1 MRTAVGLLCLSL
13 SLLTDKVPQGE
24 GAIDRPLKHHS
35 AGGGVTWLLLLLMLL
50 SLLGTCIHPP
60 SQNTP
65 ERRDVGG
72 AGCGVHPTTRSWR
85 VGEVAE
91 AVPALRH
98 QADLSEVG
106 SREGGTGAGTLH
118 WEPSFQRGG
127 GRRRRGRKK
136 VDVGRGTRE
145 RASLVRL
152 RAEDYDMDKPP
163 LRQSKLIFQVVD
175 VTAGG
180 ELVLES
186 GNKSNIKE

>member
-13 SLLTDKVPQGE
+13 SLLTDKVPQRE
-24 GAIDRPLKHHS
+24 GATDRPLKHHS
-35 AGGGVTWLLLLLMLL
+35 AGGGVTGLLLLLMLMLL
-50 SLLGTCIHPP
+50 SLVGTCIHPP

-72 AGCGVHPTTRSWR
+72 AGCGVRPATRSWR
-85 VGEVAE
+85 AGEVAE

-106 SREGGTGAGTLH
+106 SREGGTGVGTRH
-118 WEPSFQRGG
+118 WDPSFQRGG
-127 GRRRRGRKK
+127 GRGRRGRKK

-152 RAEDYDMDKPP
+152 RAEDYDMDF
-163 LRQSKLIFQVVD
+163 R
-175 VTAGG
+175 
-180 ELVLES
+180 
-186 GNKSNIKE
+186 IKTNLHFGSPN